1 MKHLVLVCSFILLS
15 LFLATPALAQEED
28 QTAQQPQITWT
39 NEFAVEDDSST
50 VISLLK
56 NFVQGFDSLLG
67 GFIFYTPDPLAD
79 TIKLKDDSV
88 IPGVTKYRDI
98 FYQIAIPILAIIIS
112 FIAITKIGSD
122 NTYELKSFAVRLVIV
137 VILFLTVP
145 HVLSYSIQFNNLLVA
160 KISQT
165 QQFTGFLEE
174 YFDKSQEKID
184 ANENSEQFG
193 IPSFDI
199 ALRGGIFKSLGKFI
213 VQVFLFALTFLFLLC
228 GFLYLGFQFVIRFS
242 TLLFL
247 GVIYPIV
254 LPFALTEKTQGIV
267 QTYFKTWFTFL
278 IQQQRR
284 LKQPPHPRSE
294 RRD

>member
-1 MKHLVLVCSFILLS
+1 MKNLVLVCLVILLS
-15 LFLATPALAQEED
+15 IFLAQPALAQED
-28 QTAQQPQITWT
+28 QENQNQSPQVTWT

-56 NFVQGFDSLLG
+56 NFVNGFDSLLG
-67 GFIFYTPDPLAD
+67 GFIFYTPDPLAE
-79 TIKLKDDSV
+79 TITLKDGAT
-88 IPGVTKYRDI
+88 IPGVTRYRDT

-122 NTYELKSFAVRLVIV
+122 NAYELKSFAIRLVMV
-137 VILFLTVP
+137 VALFLTVP
-145 HVLSYSIQFNNLLVA
+145 HVLSYSVQFNNLLID
-160 KISQT
+160 KISDT
-165 QQFTGFLEE
+165 QQFTGFLDD

-184 ANENSEQFG
+184 ANESSEKFG

-213 VQVFLFALTFLFLLC
+213 VQIFLFALTFLFLLC

-247 GVIYPIV
+247 GVLYPIV
-254 LPFALTEKTQGIV
+254 IPFALSEKTQGIV
-267 QTYFKTWFTFL
+267 QTFFKTWFTFL
-278 IQQQRR
+278 IQQPAFV
-284 LKQPPHPRSE
+284 LGFSIVI
-294 RRD
+294 DIF